1 MRRLLAHVTGLTA
14 VWVLLW
20 GRLTFANVATG
31 VLVSVALLIV
41 FPVERGRRDAP
52 VAVRP
57 VAVIRLLVHFVIQ
70 LVVSNAVL
78 AWQIVR
84 PRPAL
89 RTGIVACQLHT
100 RSPGLIT
107 LITDI
112 LALSPGTITVDVG
125 TSAGEGSSTI
135 FVHVLRLD
143 DPTDVRRRVARLER
157 MVVVAFGTRDE
168 IVACRAI
175 DDAAL
180 SRGAA

>member
-1 MRRLLAHVTGLTA
+1 VRRLLAHVAGLTT

-20 GRLTFANVATG
+20 GRLTFANVTTG
-31 VLVSVALLIV
+31 ALASVALLVV

-52 VAVRP
+52 IAVRP
-57 VAVIRLLVHFVIQ
+57 LAVLRLLLYFVIQ

-78 AWQIVR
+78 TWQIVR
-84 PRPAL
+84 PHPAL

-112 LALSPGTITVDVG
+112 LALSPGTITVDVDTPDDG
-125 TSAGEGSSTI
+125 GPSTI

-143 DPTDVRRRVARLER
+143 DPADVRARVARLER
-157 MVVVAFGTRDE
+157 TVVVAFGTRDE
-168 IVACRAI
+168 VMACRAA
-175 DDAAL
+175 DGPPV